1 MSNKNFG
8 FGTQIRKSPYF
19 DSTVKWGATGFSVY
33 NHMYIPRDF
42 GSPEQNFWNLIEKSI
57 LCDVAVERQVEITG
71 SDAYKFIQLLTP
83 RDLSKLSVGQ
93 CKYVLIVNNDGGILN
108 DPVLL
113 RLAENHFWLSLA
125 DSDVLLWAQGVA
137 VNSGLDV
144 KISEPDVSPLQL
156 QGPTSQEIMVKL
168 FGEDIRDL
176 KYYWLREYQLDGI
189 PLIVSRTGWS
199 SELGYE
205 IYLRDGSKGNEL
217 YEKIMAAGK
226 EHGIQP
232 GHTSSIRRI
241 EGGMLSYHADAD
253 IHTNP
258 FELGLDRLVNL
269 DSEINFI
276 GKKALKKIKEKG
288 ISRKQV
294 GLVIDCAP
302 LSGPNTTFWPI
313 KKDRKQ
319 IGKVTSAV
327 YSPRLK
333 KNIALAMVSVEQ
345 SEIDFIGK
353 EALKKIK
360 QEGIKRKQVGLI
372 IDCDPLSGPN
382 TTFWPIEKDGKKIG
396 KVTSAVYSPRLK
408 KNIALAMI
416 EINYSELGNRLDV
429 QIHEGKYSATIV
441 EKPFYDPKKNIVKS

>member
-1 MSNKNFG
+1 MFNKNFG

-42 GSPEQNFWNLIEKSI
+42 GSPEKNFWNLIEKAI

-71 SDAYKFIQLLTP
+71 PDAYKFIQLLTP
-83 RDLSKLSVGQ
+83 RDLSKLAIGQ
-93 CKYVLIVNNDGGILN
+93 CKYVLITNNDGGILN

-125 DSDVLLWAQGVA
+125 DSDILLWAQGA
-137 VNSGLDV
+137 ALNSRLNV
-144 KISEPDVSPLQL
+144 KIIEPDVSPLQL
-156 QGPTSQEIMVKL
+156 QGPTSGEIMVKL
-168 FGEDIRDL
+168 FGENIKDL
-176 KYYWLREYQLDGI
+176 KYYWLREYNLDGI

-217 YEKIMAAGK
+217 YEKIMEAGK
-226 EHGIQP
+226 EYGLQP

-253 IHTNP
+253 INTNP

-269 DSEINFI
+269 NSEINFI
-276 GKKALKKIKEKG
+276 GK
-288 ISRKQV
+288 
-294 GLVIDCAP
+294 
-302 LSGPNTTFWPI
+302 
-313 KKDRKQ
+313 
-319 IGKVTSAV
+319 
-327 YSPRLK
+327 
-333 KNIALAMVSVEQ
+333 M
-345 SEIDFIGK
+345 
-353 EALKKIK
+353 ALKKIK
-360 QEGIKRKQVGLI
+360 QQGIKRKQVGLEL
-372 IDCDPLSGPN
+372 DCEILKGPN
-382 TTFWPIEKDGKKIG
+382 TTFWPVLKNGKKIG

-416 EINYSELGNRLDV
+416 DIDFQSIGNKFNVLAGEINISCTV
-429 QIHEGKYSATIV
+429 V
-441 EKPFYDPKKNIVKS
+441 EKPFFDPKKKIASF

>member
-19 DSTVKWGATGFSVY
+19 DATVKWGATGFSVY

-71 SDAYKFIQLLTP
+71 PDAYKFTQLLTP

-113 RLAENHFWLSLA
+113 RLAENQFWLSLA

-137 VNSGLDV
+137 VNSGLDI

-168 FGEDIRDL
+168 FGENIREL
-176 KYYWLREYQLDGI
+176 KYYWLREYKLDGI

-205 IYLRDGSKGNEL
+205 IYLRDGSRGNEL
-217 YEKIMAAGK
+217 YEKIMEAGK
-226 EHGIQP
+226 EHGLQP

-258 FELGLDRLVNL
+258 FELGFDRLVNL
-269 DSEINFI
+269 DANIN
-276 GKKALKKIKEKG
+276 
-288 ISRKQV
+288 
-294 GLVIDCAP
+294 
-302 LSGPNTTFWPI
+302 
-313 KKDRKQ
+313 
-319 IGKVTSAV
+319 
-327 YSPRLK
+327 
-333 KNIALAMVSVEQ
+333 
-345 SEIDFIGK
+345 FIGK

-382 TTFWPIEKDGKKIG
+382 TTFWLIEKGGKTIG

-408 KNIALAMI
+408 KNIALAMVDV
-416 EINYSELGNRLDV
+416 NHSELGNQLDV
-429 QIHEGKYSATIV
+429 QTHEGKYSATIV
-441 EKPFYDPKKNIVKS
+441 EKPFYDPKKKIANS

>member
-1 MSNKNFG
+1 MEDKKDFG

-19 DSTVKWGATGFSVY
+19 NSTVKWGATGFSVY

-42 GSPEQNFWNLIEKSI
+42 GSPEKNFWNLVNEAI

-71 SDAYKFIQLLTP
+71 PDAAKFIQLLTP
-83 RDLSKLSVGQ
+83 RDLSKLSIGQ

-125 DSDVLLWAQGVA
+125 DSDILLWAQGVA
-137 VNSGLDV
+137 LNSGLKV
-144 KISEPDVSPLQL
+144 KVTEPDVSPLQL
-156 QGPTSQEIMVKL
+156 QGPTSQEIMVTL
-168 FGEDIRDL
+168 FGKDIRDL
-176 KYYWLREYQLDGI
+176 KYYWLREYNLDGI
-189 PLIVSRTGWS
+189 PLIISRTGWS

-217 YEKIMAAGK
+217 YEKIMTAGK

-258 FELGLDRLVNL
+258 FELGLDRLINL
-269 DSEINFI
+269 ETDINFI
-276 GKKALKKIKEKG
+276 GKDALKKIKKEG
-288 ISRKQV
+288 ITRKQV
-294 GLVIDCAP
+294 GLIIDCNP

-313 KKDRKQ
+313 KKDGKQ

-333 KNIALAMVSVEQ
+333 KNIALAMIDINF
-345 SEIDFIGK
+345 SEIGANL
-353 EALKKIK
+353 E
-360 QEGIKRKQVGLI
+360 V
-372 IDCDPLSGPN
+372 N
-382 TTFWPIEKDGKKIG
+382 TH
-396 KVTSAVYSPRLK
+396 V
-408 KNIALAMI
+408 
-416 EINYSELGNRLDV
+416 
-429 QIHEGKYSATIV
+429 GKYNSIVV
-441 EKPFYDPKKNIVKS
+441 EKPFYDPKKKIASS